1 MSISDD
7 ILRMEASK
15 TFLELYDA
23 YNMGGKHPRVIVLVG
38 GSRSGKTWALM
49 QLLLIIGS
57 GVERQRITI
66 WRLKRTWVK
75 PTVYGDFIGL
85 LKKYDLYNKNNLN
98 ETELRYK
105 LYDSSFEFGGL
116 DDSQKLHGLT
126 TDFVWI
132 NEAIE
137 ANKEDFDQLEMRC
150 TGTMFLDCNPSEEES
165 WVYDLKKRD
174 DVVVIHSTHLKNAFL
189 PIEVRRKILGYEPT
203 AANIAAGTADTY
215 KWSVFGLGLA
225 AKREGLIFKDYE
237 IIEEWNNDIKF
248 IGIGLDFGFYPDPT
262 AAIRVGLL
270 NGRLVLDELFYE
282 NKLLIGDN
290 SESASIES
298 RLRESGVK
306 DYMLIIADNSAQA
319 AIMEIKKKN
328 FNIKA
333 TTTKY
338 PGSKI
343 DGIEL
348 MLRYAPFYVTERS
361 LNAIDELKKYT
372 RKKDFASGRFLKEPI
387 DAYDHLM
394 DAARYVMLEFIKSKK
409 AQGIQRA
416 TL

>member
-1 MSISDD
+1 MSKADD
-7 ILRMEASK
+7 MLRMEASK
-15 TFLELYDA
+15 TFLDLYDA
-23 YNMGGKHPRVIVLVG
+23 YNIEGKHPRVIVLVG
-38 GSRSGKTWALM
+38 GSRSGKTWGLM

-75 PTVYGDFIGL
+75 PTVYNDFIGL

-98 ETELRYK
+98 ETELRYR
-105 LYDSSFEFGGL
+105 LYNSSYEFGGL

-137 ANKEDFDQLEMRC
+137 AGKDDFDQLEMRC

-174 DVVVIHSTHLKNAFL
+174 DVVFLHSTHLNNAFL
-189 PIEVRRKILGYEPT
+189 PKEVRRKILGYEPT
-203 AANIAAGTADTY
+203 AENIALGTADTY
-215 KWSVFGLGLA
+215 KWSVYGLGLA

-237 IIEEWNNDIKF
+237 IIQEWDDNIKF

-282 NKLLIGDN
+282 NKLLVGDH
-290 SESASIES
+290 SESASIEK
-298 RLRESGVK
+298 RLKENGVK
-306 DYMLIIADNSAQA
+306 EHMLIIADNSAQA
-319 AIMEIKKKN
+319 AIMELKNKN

-333 TTTKY
+333 TTKY
-338 PGSKI
+338 PGSII

-348 MLRYAPFYVTERS
+348 MLRYSPFYVTERS

-387 DAYDHLM
+387 DAYNHLI
-394 DAARYVMLEFIKSKK
+394 DAARYVVLDYIKSKK

>member
-1 MSISDD
+1 MIQESLKI
-7 ILRMEASK
+7 EASV
-15 TFLELYDA
+15 TFEELYDA
-23 YNMGGKHPRVIVLVG
+23 YKSNPKPRVIVLIG
-38 GSRSGKTWALM
+38 GSRSGKTWAIM
-49 QLLLIIGS
+49 QLLLILGIQDTLR
-57 GVERQRITI
+57 VAC
-66 WRLKRTWVK
+66 WRLKRTWTK
-75 PTVYGDFIGL
+75 PTIWNDFIGL
-85 LKKYDLYNKNNLN
+85 LKNYGLYDKRNSN
-98 ETELRYK
+98 ETELRYT
-105 LYDSSFEFGGL
+105 LGSSSFEFGGL

-174 DVVVIHSTHLKNAFL
+174 DVVFLHSTHLNNTFL

-203 AANIAAGTADTY
+203 PANIALGTADTY
-215 KWSVFGLGLA
+215 KWSVYGLGLA

-237 IIEEWNNDIKF
+237 IIQEWNNDIKF

-270 NGRLVLDELFYE
+270 NGRLVMDELFYE
-282 NKLLIGDN
+282 NKLLVGDH

-298 RLRESGVK
+298 RLRENGVK

-319 AIMEIKKKN
+319 AIMELKNKN

-333 TTTKY
+333 TTKY
-338 PGSKI
+338 PGSII

-387 DAYDHLM
+387 DGYNHLI
-394 DAARYVMLEFIKSKK
+394 DAARYVVLDFIKNKK

>member
-1 MSISDD
+1 MSAGDD

-15 TFLELYDA
+15 TFLDLYDA
-23 YNMGGKHPRVIVLVG
+23 YNMRGKHPRVIALVG

-57 GVERQRITI
+57 GHERHRITI

-75 PTVYGDFIGL
+75 PTVYNDFIGL
-85 LKKYDLYNKNNLN
+85 LKKYDLYNKINLN

-105 LYDSSFEFGGL
+105 LYNSNFEFGGL

-126 TDFVWI
+126 SDFVWI

-137 ANKEDFDQLEMRC
+137 AGKDDFDQLEMRC
-150 TGTMFLDCNPSEEES
+150 TGTMFIDCNPTEEES

-174 DVVVIHSTHLKNAFL
+174 DVVFLHSTHLNNAFL
-189 PIEVRRKILGYEPT
+189 PKEVRRKILGYEPT
-203 AANIAAGTADTY
+203 PANIALGTADTY
-215 KWSVFGLGLA
+215 KWSVYGLGLA

-237 IIEEWNNDIKF
+237 IIKVWNNDIKF

-282 NKLLIGDN
+282 NKLQVGEH

-298 RLRESGVK
+298 RLRENGVK

-319 AIMEIKKKN
+319 AIMELKNKN

-333 TTTKY
+333 TTKY
-338 PGSKI
+338 PGSII

-387 DAYDHLM
+387 DAYNHLI
-394 DAARYVMLEFIKSKK
+394 DAARYVVLDFIKSKK

>member
-1 MSISDD
+1 MSAGDD

-15 TFLELYDA
+15 TFLDLYDA
-23 YNMGGKHPRVIVLVG
+23 YNMRGKHPRVIALVG

-57 GVERQRITI
+57 GHERHRITI

-75 PTVYGDFIGL
+75 PTVYNDFIGL
-85 LKKYDLYNKNNLN
+85 LKKYDLYNKINLN

-105 LYDSSFEFGGL
+105 LYNSNFEFGGL

-126 TDFVWI
+126 SDFVWI

-137 ANKEDFDQLEMRC
+137 AGKDDFDQLEMRC
-150 TGTMFLDCNPSEEES
+150 TGTMFIDCNPTEEES

-174 DVVVIHSTHLKNAFL
+174 DVVFLHSTHLNNAFL
-189 PIEVRRKILGYEPT
+189 PKEVRRKILGYEPT
-203 AANIAAGTADTY
+203 PANIALGTADTY
-215 KWSVFGLGLA
+215 KWSVYGLGLA

-237 IIEEWNNDIKF
+237 IIKVWNNDIKF

-282 NKLLIGDN
+282 NKLLVGEH

-298 RLRESGVK
+298 RLRENGVK

-319 AIMEIKKKN
+319 AIMELKNKN

-333 TTTKY
+333 TTKY
-338 PGSKI
+338 PGSII

-387 DAYDHLM
+387 DAYNHLI
-394 DAARYVMLEFIKSKK
+394 DAARYVVLDFIKSKK

>member
-1 MSISDD
+1 MSAGND

-15 TFLELYDA
+15 TFLDLYDA
-23 YNMGGKHPRVIVLVG
+23 YNMRGKHPRVIALVG

-57 GVERQRITI
+57 GHERHRITI

-75 PTVYGDFIGL
+75 PTVYNDFIGL
-85 LKKYDLYNKNNLN
+85 LKKYDLYNKINLN

-105 LYDSSFEFGGL
+105 LYNSNFEFGGL
-116 DDSQKLHGLT
+116 DDSLKLHGLT

-137 ANKEDFDQLEMRC
+137 AGKDDFDQLEMRC
-150 TGTMFLDCNPSEEES
+150 TGTMFIDCNPTEEES

-174 DVVVIHSTHLKNAFL
+174 DVVFLHSTHLNNAFL
-189 PIEVRRKILGYEPT
+189 PKEVRRKILGYEPT
-203 AANIAAGTADTY
+203 PANIALGTADTY
-215 KWSVFGLGLA
+215 KWSVYGLGLA

-237 IIEEWNNDIKF
+237 IIKVWNNDIKF

-282 NKLLIGDN
+282 NKLLVGDH
-290 SESASIES
+290 SESASIEK
-298 RLRESGVK
+298 RLRENGVK

-319 AIMEIKKKN
+319 AIMELKNKN

-333 TTTKY
+333 TTKY
-338 PGSKI
+338 PGSII

-387 DAYDHLM
+387 DAYNHLI
-394 DAARYVMLEFIKSKK
+394 DAARYVVLDFIKSKK

>member
-1 MSISDD
+1 MSAGDD

-15 TFLELYDA
+15 TFLDLYDA
-23 YNMGGKHPRVIVLVG
+23 YNMRGKHPRVIALVG

-57 GVERQRITI
+57 GVERHRITI

-75 PTVYGDFIGL
+75 PTVYNDFIGL
-85 LKKYDLYNKNNLN
+85 LKKYDLYNKINLN

-105 LYDSSFEFGGL
+105 LYNSNFEFGGL

-126 TDFVWI
+126 SDFVWI

-137 ANKEDFDQLEMRC
+137 AGKDDFDQLEMRC
-150 TGTMFLDCNPSEEES
+150 TGTMFIDCNPTEEES

-174 DVVVIHSTHLKNAFL
+174 DVVFLHSTHLNNAFL
-189 PIEVRRKILGYEPT
+189 PKEVRRKILGYEPT
-203 AANIAAGTADTY
+203 PANIALGTADTY
-215 KWSVFGLGLA
+215 KWSVYGLGLA

-237 IIEEWNNDIKF
+237 IIQEWNNDIKF

-282 NKLLIGDN
+282 NKLLVGEH

-298 RLRESGVK
+298 RLRENGVK

-319 AIMEIKKKN
+319 AIMELKNKN

-333 TTTKY
+333 TTKY
-338 PGSKI
+338 PGSII

-387 DAYDHLM
+387 DAYNHLI
-394 DAARYVMLEFIKSKK
+394 DAARYVVLDFIKI
-409 AQGIQRA
+409 GIK
-416 TL
+416 LH

>member
-1 MSISDD
+1 MSAGDD

-15 TFLELYDA
+15 TFLDLYDA
-23 YNMGGKHPRVIVLVG
+23 YNMRGKHPRVIALVG

-57 GVERQRITI
+57 GHERHRITI

-75 PTVYGDFIGL
+75 PTVYNDFIGL
-85 LKKYDLYNKNNLN
+85 LKKYDLYNKINLN

-105 LYDSSFEFGGL
+105 LYNSNYEFGGL

-126 TDFVWI
+126 SDFVWI

-137 ANKEDFDQLEMRC
+137 AGKDDFDQLEMRC
-150 TGTMFLDCNPSEEES
+150 TGTMFIDCNPTEEES

-174 DVVVIHSTHLKNAFL
+174 DVVFLHSTHLNNAFL
-189 PIEVRRKILGYEPT
+189 PKEVRRKILGYEPT
-203 AANIAAGTADTY
+203 PANIALGTADTY
-215 KWSVFGLGLA
+215 KWSVYGLGLA

-237 IIEEWNNDIKF
+237 IIKVWNNDIKF

-282 NKLLIGDN
+282 NKLLVGEH

-298 RLRESGVK
+298 RLRENGVK

-319 AIMEIKKKN
+319 AIMELKNKN

-333 TTTKY
+333 TTKY
-338 PGSKI
+338 PGSII

-387 DAYDHLM
+387 DAYNHLI
-394 DAARYVMLEFIKSKK
+394 DAARYVVLDFIKSKK

>member
-1 MSISDD
+1 MSKADD
-7 ILRMEASK
+7 MLRMEASK
-15 TFLELYDA
+15 TFLDLYDA
-23 YNMGGKHPRVIVLVG
+23 YNIEGKHPRVIVLVG

-57 GVERQRITI
+57 EMEGHRITI

-75 PTVYGDFIGL
+75 PTVYNEFIGL
-85 LKKYDLYNKNNLN
+85 LKKYDLYNKSSLN
-98 ETELRYK
+98 ETELRYR
-105 LYDSSFEFGGL
+105 LYNSNYEFGGL

-126 TDFVWI
+126 TDFVWM

-137 ANKEDFDQLEMRC
+137 AGKDDFDQLEMRC

-174 DVVVIHSTHLKNAFL
+174 DVVFLHSTHLNNAFL
-189 PIEVRRKILGYEPT
+189 PKEVRRKILGYEPT
-203 AANIAAGTADTY
+203 AENIALGTADTY
-215 KWSVFGLGLA
+215 KWSVYGLGLA

-237 IIEEWNNDIKF
+237 IIQEWNDNIKF

-262 AAIRVGLL
+262 AAIRVGML

-282 NKLLIGDN
+282 NKLLVGDH
-290 SESASIES
+290 SESASIEK
-298 RLRESGVK
+298 RLKENGVK
-306 DYMLIIADNSAQA
+306 EHMLIIADNSAQA
-319 AIMEIKKKN
+319 AIMELKNKN

-333 TTTKY
+333 TTKY
-338 PGSKI
+338 PGSII

-348 MLRYAPFYVTERS
+348 MLRYSPFYVTERS

-387 DAYDHLM
+387 DAYNHLI
-394 DAARYVMLEFIKSKK
+394 DAARYVVLDFIKNKK

>member
-1 MSISDD
+1 MSGGND
-7 ILRMEASK
+7 ILKMEASK
-15 TFLELYDA
+15 TFLDLYDA
-23 YNMGGKHPRVIVLVG
+23 YNVEGKHPRVIVLVG

-57 GVERQRITI
+57 SREMRRITI

-85 LKKYDLYNKNNLN
+85 LKKYGLYNKKNLN

-105 LYDSSFEFGGL
+105 LYNSTFEFGGL

-126 TDFVWI
+126 TDFNWI

-137 ANKEDFDQLEMRC
+137 ASKDDFDQLEMRC
-150 TGTMFLDCNPSEEES
+150 SGTMFLDCNPTEEES

-174 DVVVIHSTHLKNAFL
+174 DVVFLHSTHLNNAFL

-203 AANIAAGTADTY
+203 SANIALGTADTY
-215 KWSVFGLGLA
+215 KWAVYGLGLA
-225 AKREGLIFKDYE
+225 AKREGLIFKEYE
-237 IIEEWNNDIKF
+237 IIKEWNDTIKF

-282 NKLLIGDN
+282 NKLLVGEN

-298 RLRESGVK
+298 RLKESEVNEH
-306 DYMLIIADNSAQA
+306 MLIIADNSAQA
-319 AIMEIKKKN
+319 AIMELKNKN

-333 TTTKY
+333 TTKY
-338 PGSKI
+338 PGSII

-348 MLRYAPFYVTERS
+348 MLRYSPFYVTERS

-387 DAYDHLM
+387 DAYDHLI
-394 DAARYVMLEFIKSKK
+394 DAVRYVVADYIKRKK
-409 AQGIQRA
+409 ANGIQRA

>member
-1 MSISDD
+1 MSAGDD

-15 TFLELYDA
+15 TFLDLYDA
-23 YNMGGKHPRVIVLVG
+23 YNMRGKHPRVIVLVG

-75 PTVYGDFIGL
+75 PTVYNDFIGL

-105 LYDSSFEFGGL
+105 LYNSNFEFGGL

-137 ANKEDFDQLEMRC
+137 AGKDDFDQLEMRC

-174 DVVVIHSTHLKNAFL
+174 DVVFLHSTHLNNAFL
-189 PIEVRRKILGYEPT
+189 PKEVRRKILGYEPT
-203 AANIAAGTADTY
+203 PANIALGTADTY
-215 KWSVFGLGLA
+215 KWSVYGLGLA

-237 IIEEWNNDIKF
+237 IIQEWNNDIKF

-282 NKLLIGDN
+282 NKLLVGDH
-290 SESASIES
+290 SESASIEK
-298 RLRESGVK
+298 RLKENGVK
-306 DYMLIIADNSAQA
+306 EYMLIIADNSAQA
-319 AIMEIKKKN
+319 AIMELKNKN

-333 TTTKY
+333 TTKY
-338 PGSKI
+338 PGSII

-387 DAYDHLM
+387 DGYNHLI
-394 DAARYVMLEFIKSKK
+394 DAARYVVLDFIKNKK